1 MINYVLAGIGFLF
14 KTIGKLTSW
23 VFKGTAW
30 YFTSVISVL
39 KKDKRDSQ
47 GQTFNHWRDILNHN
61 LYICIK

>member
-14 KTIGKLTSW
+14 KTIAKLTSW

-39 KKDKRDSQ
+39 KKDKRDSK
-47 GQTFNHWRDILNHN
+47 GKHSITGEIF
-61 LYICIK
+61 